1 MKTRYA
7 TMLVV
12 AAASL
17 LLSGL
22 SLISSYQPAIAQVE
36 MTGEAAGG
44 GGAADDNATTTIGG
58 TAEGGNA
65 TDAAVEANQ
74 SEIRL
79 LIEEALAALQNNDT
93 QGAMMNLDLAHS
105 ALGGNSTTT
114 AGFVEVEDEDEEEE
128 GGVEVEDEDEGV
140 DDVDEPGDIDVND
153 EEDTDTGNEDAG
165 EVEEEDE
172 GGVGAGGVGAG

>member
-1 MKTRYA
+1 MNTRYA
-7 TMLVV
+7 TTLVV
-12 AAASL
+12 AAAL

-44 GGAADDNATTTIGG
+44 GAATDNATTTMGG
-58 TAEGGNA
+58 AAEGGNA
-65 TDAAVEANQ
+65 TDAAGANQ
-74 SEIRL
+74 SEVRL

-93 QGAMMNLDLAHS
+93 QSAMTQLDLALG

-114 AGFVEVEDEDEEEE
+114 AGFVEVEDEDE
-128 GGVEVEDEDEGV
+128 GI
-140 DDVDEPGDIDVND
+140 DDVDELGDIDVND

-165 EVEEEDE
+165 EAEDEDE
-172 GGVGAGGVGAG
+172 GGVGAG

>member
-1 MKTRYA
+1 MNTRYA

-12 AAASL
+12 AATL

-44 GGAADDNATTTIGG
+44 GGAADNATTTMGG
-58 TAEGGNA
+58 AAEGGNA
-65 TDAAVEANQ
+65 TDAAVGANQ
-74 SEIRL
+74 SEVRL

-93 QGAMMNLDLAHS
+93 QGAMMHLELVLGT
-105 ALGGNSTTT
+105 LGGNSTTT
-114 AGFVEVEDEDEEEE
+114 AGFVEVEDEDEDEE
-128 GGVEVEDEDEGV
+128 GGVEVEDEDEGAE
-140 DDVDEPGDIDVND
+140 DVDEPGDIDVND

-165 EVEEEDE
+165 EVEDEDE
-172 GGVGAGGVGAG
+172 GGIGAG

>member
-1 MKTRYA
+1 MNTRYA
-7 TMLVV
+7 RILVV
-12 AAASL
+12 AAAL

-44 GGAADDNATTTIGG
+44 GA
-58 TAEGGNA
+58 AEGGNA
-65 TDAAVEANQ
+65 TDAAVGANQ
-74 SEIRL
+74 SEVRL
-79 LIEEALAALQNNDT
+79 LIEEAVAALQNNDT
-93 QGAMMNLDLAHS
+93 QGAMTHLELVLG

-114 AGFVEVEDEDEEEE
+114 AGFVEVEDEDEE

-165 EVEEEDE
+165 EAEDE
-172 GGVGAGGVGAG
+172 DEGVGAG

>member
-1 MKTRYA
+1 MNTRYA

-12 AAASL
+12 AAAL

-44 GGAADDNATTTIGG
+44 GAAADNATTTMGG
-58 TAEGGNA
+58 AAEGGNA
-65 TDAAVEANQ
+65 TDAAVGANQ
-74 SEIRL
+74 SEVRVHM
-79 LIEEALAALQNNDT
+79 EEALAALQNNDT
-93 QGAMMNLDLAHS
+93 QGAMMHLDLALS

-114 AGFVEVEDEDEEEE
+114 AGFVEVEDEEE
-128 GGVEVEDEDEGV
+128 GVEDA
-140 DDVDEPGDIDVND
+140 DEPGDIDVND

-165 EVEEEDE
+165 EVEDEEEE
-172 GGVGAGGVGAG
+172 GGVEVEDED

>member
-1 MKTRYA
+1 MNTRYA

-12 AAASL
+12 AAAL

-44 GGAADDNATTTIGG
+44 GAAADNATTTMGG
-58 TAEGGNA
+58 AAEGGNA
-65 TDAAVEANQ
+65 TDAAVGANQ
-74 SEIRL
+74 SQVRL

-93 QGAMMNLDLAHS
+93 QGAMMHLDLALS
-105 ALGGNSTTT
+105 ALGENSTTT
-114 AGFVEVEDEDEEEE
+114 AGFVEVEDEDEDEE
-128 GGVEVEDEDEGV
+128 GGVEVEDEDEGAE
-140 DDVDEPGDIDVND
+140 DVDEPGDIDVND

-165 EVEEEDE
+165 EVEDEDE
-172 GGVGAGGVGAG
+172 GGVGAG

>member
-1 MKTRYA
+1 MNTRYA
-7 TMLVV
+7 TMSVV
-12 AAASL
+12 AAAL

-36 MTGEAAGG
+36 MTGEVAG
-44 GGAADDNATTTIGG
+44 GGAADNATTTMGSA
-58 TAEGGNA
+58 AEGGNA
-65 TDAAVEANQ
+65 TDAAVGANQ
-74 SEIRL
+74 SELRP

-93 QGAMMNLDLAHS
+93 QGAMTHLELVLG

-114 AGFVEVEDEDEEEE
+114 AGFVEVEDEDEE

-165 EVEEEDE
+165 EVEDEDE
-172 GGVGAGGVGAG
+172 GGVGAAGGVGAG

>member
-1 MKTRYA
+1 MNTRYA
-7 TMLVV
+7 TMSVV
-12 AAASL
+12 AAAL

-36 MTGEAAGG
+36 MTGEVAG
-44 GGAADDNATTTIGG
+44 GGAADNATTTMGSA
-58 TAEGGNA
+58 AEGGNA
-65 TDAAVEANQ
+65 TDAAVGANQ
-74 SEIRL
+74 SELRP

-93 QGAMMNLDLAHS
+93 QGAMTHLELVLG

-114 AGFVEVEDEDEEEE
+114 AGF
-128 GGVEVEDEDEGV
+128 VEVEDEDEGV

-165 EVEEEDE
+165 EVEDEDE
-172 GGVGAGGVGAG
+172 GGVGAAGGVGAG

>member
-1 MKTRYA
+1 MNTRYA

-12 AAASL
+12 AAAL

-44 GGAADDNATTTIGG
+44 GAAADNATTTIGG
-58 TAEGGNA
+58 TAEGENA
-65 TDAAVEANQ
+65 TTDAAVGANQ
-74 SEIRL
+74 SEVRL

-93 QGAMMNLDLAHS
+93 QGAMMHLDLAHS

-114 AGFVEVEDEDEEEE
+114 AGFVEVEDEDEDE
-128 GGVEVEDEDEGV
+128 GGVGAEDEDEGV